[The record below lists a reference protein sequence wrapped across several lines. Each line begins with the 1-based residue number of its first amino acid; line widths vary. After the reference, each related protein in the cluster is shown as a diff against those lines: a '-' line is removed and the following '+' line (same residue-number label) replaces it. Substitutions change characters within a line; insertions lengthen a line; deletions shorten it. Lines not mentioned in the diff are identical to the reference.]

1 MKKKALYIFAGVL
14 LLAVAFYAYREYNRS
29 HVDLKQRDPDHSL
42 SSASLI
48 AAFEKDTASA
58 NKNYINSVV
67 SVTGNIKSIDS
78 NGNPVVIS
86 LGEPGEMSSVICSMD
101 SVHAKDYK
109 DLREGDKVTIKGIC
123 TGGETQDLFGTDVK
137 LSRCVMEQ

>member
-1 MKKKALYIFAGVL
+1 MKKKALYIFVGGL

-29 HVDLKQRDPDHSL
+29 HVDLKKRVPDHTL

-48 AAFEKDTASA
+48 AAFEEDTASS
-58 NKNYINSVV
+58 NRKYINSVI
-67 SVTGNIKSIDS
+67 SVTGNIKTIDS

-101 SVHAKDYK
+101 SVHAEDYK
-109 DLREGDKVTIKGIC
+109 NLREGDKVSIKGIC